1 MTNSAGPEFVLG
13 GFRGYP
19 TGAGMSE
26 KSTHGYC
33 WSSTAGSSAT
43 LAYELRLVSSGSVYL
58 VYSEYKYFGYPL
70 RYLAE
75 VGPTRFIFTSP
86 PLLLPEKE
94 KQSCSLHPH
103 HLPTTH

>member
-1 MTNSAGPEFVLG
+1 MTNSAGPEFVMG
-13 GFRGYP
+13 GYRNGISMGSQIIDGYYWP
-19 TGAGMSE
+19 
-26 KSTHGYC
+26 
-33 WSSTAGSSAT
+33 SSAYFSPA
-43 LAYELRLVSSGSVYL
+43 LSYRMRLVSSNSSVYPAGN
-58 VYSEYKYFGYPL
+58 ENKYIACSL